1 MRYLF
6 YMGALL
12 LCACQH
18 VTDDNAPATKGRAQ
32 THSKQLIQ
40 DGAPKD
46 LKSRQIRDVKPV
58 VEAYSRYGN
67 PDLYLIDGKKYEIL
81 RSSQGY
87 KARGVASW
95 YGTKFHDKRTSS
107 GDPYNMYAMT
117 AAHKTLP
124 LPSYVRVKNLDN
136 GKTVVVRINDRGP
149 FRHDRLI
156 DLSYAAASKLGLLPK
171 GTAHVEVEALRLAG
185 AKAASY
191 YIQAAAY
198 SKPAYATAMRDKI
211 KNRLAGASVFVEKY
225 KDGYVVRLGPI
236 ASQQSMN
243 NTKRTLI
250 QMGFSGAYALLK

>member
-1 MRYLF
+1 MRYFFYWAALF
-6 YMGALL
+6 

-18 VTDDNAPATKGRAQ
+18 VSDDAHTMGQHGYRNQQASMK
-32 THSKQLIQ
+32 
-40 DGAPKD
+40 DGAPKGPMP
-46 LKSRQIRDVKPV
+46 QHIEAAKPV

-67 PDLYLIDGKKYEIL
+67 PDLYLINGRKYEIL
-81 RSSQGY
+81 RTAHGY

-107 GDPYNMYAMT
+107 GDAYNMYAMT

-136 GKTVVVRINDRGP
+136 GKMVVVRINDRGP

-171 GTAHVEVEALRLAG
+171 GTAHVEVEALSLAG
-185 AKAASY
+185 AKTANY
-191 YIQAAAY
+191 YIQAG
-198 SKPAYATAMRDKI
+198 AYAKPVYANAMRDKI
-211 KNRLAGASVFVEKY
+211 KKKLANAPVFVEKF
-225 KDGYVVRLGPI
+225 KNAYVVRLGPI
-236 ASQQSMN
+236 ASKQVMD
-243 NTKRTLI
+243 NTKRKLT